1 MKILANHRQLI
12 AKYTIIAAIAIV
24 VSNIIIIPLKI
35 TLARYQAPEP
45 QAILTLG
52 GGREREIFTAK
63 FALQHPD
70 LPIWVSSGTKEML
83 AREIFQ
89 DIGVNNQRI
98 YIDRRATDTVTNFTT
113 LVNDFKQQKIR
124 HIYLITSDFH
134 LPRSKAIAAIVF
146 GSKGIAHTP
155 VAIATDRELES
166 RLKIVRDVSRSI
178 FWLFTGRTGSTL
190 NGRKNI

>member
-1 MKILANHRQLI
+1 MKILPNQRRLI

-24 VSNIIIIPLKI
+24 LSNIGIIPLKI
-35 TLARYQAPEP
+35 AIAHYQAPEP

-52 GGREREIFTAK
+52 GGREREVFTAK

-89 DIGVNNQRI
+89 EIGVSNKPI

-134 LPRSKAIAAIVF
+134 LPRSKAIATIVF

-155 VAIATDRELES
+155 VAIMTDREPEP

-178 FWLFTGRTGSTL
+178 FWLFTRRTGSTL
-190 NGRKNI
+190 NGRKSF